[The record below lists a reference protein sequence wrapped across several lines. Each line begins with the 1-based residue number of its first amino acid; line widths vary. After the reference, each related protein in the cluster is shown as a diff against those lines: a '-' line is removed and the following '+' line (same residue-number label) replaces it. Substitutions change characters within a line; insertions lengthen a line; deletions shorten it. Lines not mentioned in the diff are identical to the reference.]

1 MRDRYYKQELL
12 QRLEFLA
19 KKLEAEGKPAKTIRD
34 AIKYISEDNV

>member
-19 KKLEAEGKPAKTIRD
+19 KKLETQGSSAKIVRD
-34 AIKYISEDNV
+34 AIAYIASDNT

>member
-19 KKLEAEGKPAKTIRD
+19 KRLEAEGKPAKTVRD
-34 AIKYISEDNV
+34 AIAYIAADNL